1 MERLKRKY
9 GKSMFA
15 ASSDYA
21 SDYASPLSPSSAASA
36 VSDKVVVPCI

>member
-1 MERLKRKY
+1 MAKLEKKY

-15 ASSDYA
+15 ASPDYA